1 MSSNAYIASDGMNR
15 MKVGKTNDPKR
26 REKQIALPITMTIQC
41 LDEAAALRVETQM
54 REFVIQRGGIRHQQA
69 IDWFIIDPQIYEMLC
84 QFASGLIGQG
94 ANLKS
99 VVETEANIDRE
110 IAALQRRYYELLLAE
125 IERIRK
131 EHAAES
137 ERLRQEFGEREDRY
151 REDIQTKDKRIEE
164 LSREVGKWQAMY
176 EILKERFEDEDN
188 HQ

>member
-1 MSSNAYIASDGMNR
+1 MNGNAYIASDGASR

-41 LDEAAALRVETQM
+41 LDEAAAFRVETQL

-69 IDWFIIDPQIYEMLC
+69 IDWFIFNPQIYEMLC

-131 EHAAES
+131 EQAAER
-137 ERLRQEFGEREDRY
+137 EQMRHEQATERERY
-151 REDIQTKDKRIEE
+151 EKRLEDLIREATEWKIRYQ
-164 LSREVGKWQAMY
+164 M
-176 EILKERFEDEDN
+176 LKEQTRADE
-188 HQ
+188 